1 MENTVKIN
9 LNGNRSLID
18 NKAHI
23 DENWEKFTKN
33 NSPYLRDSLVPHY
46 VKEVNKEIPTNI
58 AFDSKGNKY
67 YVNNN
72 KFYINDEAFTDI
84 SSNGFNVTDL
94 EENYECYDVNGPA
107 YILNNVL
114 FYGDYNY
121 QFNYD
126 ILFSR
131 VRVFDDS
138 AYFIIVYYDG
148 DNILSRDIVIIVS
161 DGTIK
166 TDTKQISWGQ
176 LEVKKDN
183 DDITT
188 SWKTVT
194 DTSTVKSF
202 RCNIALLK
210 GNSENA
216 GDTCVGFTLIGN
228 ASSHNKESEL
238 YFYNSIY
245 DIDEDRFFSGSEINW
260 VSDSGSVTIENS
272 WQVPYTVTHTR
283 VIKNNTQKYY
293 TINPVAGATN
303 GYFFS
308 SINNALMYRS
318 NQLHGSAYP
327 EAPRYYSNLPIGFQT
342 ESKETSSSKWYEQ
355 YSGMWK
361 QTTSGDGTIVR
372 ERTAYW
378 WEVTD
383 IFTITITEASNIHTN
398 SPQTF
403 TLTYM
408 EGDVEKTL
416 EGTMN
421 TTQTQITLQQYNT
434 SYVMDTAFENKINA
448 LLSSNL
454 VSLEVSQTIDE
465 VEYVKS
471 IPLENITFTP
481 DTLVEE
487 YEGFTTG
494 INHGVVYTI
503 NLTKNDGSQTYLTWQ
518 WSKTQPLSATKTVC
532 NLFEDNGNLR
542 SVPIYE
548 YRGTGDYDIK
558 IKEYIVL
565 GSISSINIDNNN
577 IDLKFLA
584 VRQYNSLNDSPES
597 NYIKFA
603 SSCYTLNQ
611 NFFEVL
617 FALTDTNYS
626 EKNTHNFYTNTGL
639 QQEIIGDIG
648 VLFDP
653 SKEYTQGASVG
664 KFWYNDNGAIS
675 PINNTK
681 WRLLYNYGNITN
693 ISYGEMGEEGSILCD
708 WNMIDDLFYISYN
721 ETNIVYKDVNGIHK
735 ISIEQVNDNVQIFE
749 NNYVLINTTSYLN
762 CYDIRNKKMIHFA
775 SDFNDRCYNGWR
787 ASSYGF
793 FLDEDSWKHE
803 WESNKWDSESSQIAY
818 ACGQNINYEISG
830 NPIVSASFP
839 YKNYYHVVRG
849 KEYYCFGNNAEVDVY
864 YALTY
869 NYTIRK
875 NNSVYINSNLYPDA
889 QYPISTTTNYFNLP
903 LLLTLIKTY
912 NNKDMVKSGTLF
924 YPIMYYN
931 DNIPIFVYSTLG
943 GLEGATNMFVI
954 QSQYYAVMGGKIC
967 AVSYSDNVIANVEAI
982 IDVNGME
989 FVGYL
994 PTFALFYSP
1003 KNKCIYSF
1011 TGDANLEKMDDASE
1025 IGYINHAVFN
1035 TFTETIHVLTDK
1047 GVCII
1052 GDTVY
1057 MIEYPSISEIFFTEH
1072 NTILETEDKLY
1083 MLSFEKRDEDY
1094 KVLPLI
1100 FETEFYGADN
1110 EAVTTVSQWSMR
1122 FIKDVVNNGK
1132 IKLTSIL
1139 LTDKGSESIEKVFDV
1154 TNKDWDK
1161 LTDSLYIQYSPAN
1174 NKGVGHKIRI
1184 ESDFPL
1190 TSLIARVN
1198 SDGSLGSAR
1207 NSLKI

>member
-72 KFYINDEAFTDI
+72 KFYINDEVFTDV

-148 DNILSRDIVIIVS
+148 DNILSRDIIIIVS

-166 TDTKQISWGQ
+166 TDTKQVSWGQ
-176 LEVKKDN
+176 LEN
-183 DDITT
+183 GTT
-188 SWKTVT
+188 WKSVT

-202 RCNIALLK
+202 RCNIGLLK
-210 GNSENA
+210 GNDSQDA

-245 DIDEDRFFSGSEINW
+245 DIDEDEFFSGSEITW
-260 VSDSGSVTIENS
+260 GGVSGSVTVENS
-272 WQVPYTVTHTR
+272 WQVT
-283 VIKNNTQKYY
+283 Y
-293 TINPVAGATN
+293 TINHTRNKNDRTVTYYRLGSTN
-303 GYFFS
+303 YYFT
-308 SINNALMYRS
+308 SIHNALMYQTYLYDS
-318 NQLHGSAYP
+318 HYNNYP
-327 EAPRYYSNLPIGFQT
+327 ENPILFDNLPSNYKTYSKDVDATYWT
-342 ESKETSSSKWYEQ
+342 ESSRGSWIPASSNAVKV
-355 YSGMWK
+355 
-361 QTTSGDGTIVR
+361 TRRV
-372 ERTAYW
+372 AYW

-383 IFTITITEASNIHTN
+383 SFNIISSDSAQNHTN
-398 SPQTF
+398 SQQTF
-403 TLTYM
+403 TLTYD
-408 EGDVEKTL
+408 ENGVEKTI

-421 TTQTQITLQQYNT
+421 ITQNSVTLQQYNS
-434 SYVMDTAFENKINA
+434 SYVMDSTFEGKIEA
-448 LLSSNL
+448 LFNIT
-454 VSLEVSQTIDE
+454 SLDVKQTIDS
-465 VEYVKS
+465 VEYTKT
-471 IPLENITFTP
+471 IPLENINFT
-481 DTLVEE
+481 VAENNE
-487 YEGFTTG
+487 IEKYKGFTGESGGYG
-494 INHGVVYTI
+494 IIGTVYELDI
-503 NLTKNDGSQTYLTWQ
+503 SQYNNSANPYTATWQ
-518 WSKTQPLSATKTVC
+518 WSVTTTIASSSQLC
-532 NLFEDNGNLR
+532 NVIEDNGNLR
-542 SVPIYE
+542 SVPLYT
-548 YRGTGDYDIK
+548 YRDTNDVNVAQ
-558 IKEYIVL
+558 YIVL
-565 GSISSINIDNNN
+565 GTVNK
-577 IDLKFLA
+577 LK
-584 VRQYNSLNDSPES
+584 VES
-597 NYIKFA
+597 NQITLNFNIERKYDKASTDTYIKFA

-626 EKNTHNFYTNTGL
+626 EKNTHNFYNNSGL

-653 SKEYTQGASVG
+653 SKEYTQGTSVG

-675 PINNTK
+675 PIDNTK
-681 WRLLYNYGNITN
+681 WRLLYNYRNITN
-693 ISYGEMGEEGSILCD
+693 ISYGEMGEEGSILCN

-721 ETNIVYKDVNGIHK
+721 EKNIVYKDVSGIHQ
-735 ISIEQVNDNVQIFE
+735 ITITPLTNNVQIFE

-787 ASSYGF
+787 ASSYSF
-793 FLDEDSWKHE
+793 FLGGDSWKNE
-803 WESNKWDSESSQIAY
+803 WESNKWDSESSQISY

-864 YALTY
+864 YELTY

-875 NNSVYINSNLYPDA
+875 NNSVYINTNLYPDA
-889 QYPISTTTNYFNLP
+889 QYPISTTTNYLNLP

-912 NNKDMVKSGTLF
+912 NNKDMVKAGTLF

-1122 FIKDVVNNGK
+1122 FIKDEVNNGK